1 VLSCIRILVWH
12 GGFFMAHAAKLK
24 VIGTNGQISLGKEH
38 AGRQVTV
45 EEVGEEKW
53 LITGVAVIPKSELW
67 LHEPKTAAALTRSIR
82 RAETTPTQETDLDAL
97 EHDLTSRK

>member
-1 VLSCIRILVWH
+1 MRLEKYL
-12 GGFFMAHAAKLK
+12 MAQSAKLK
-24 VIGTNGQISLGKEH
+24 VIGASGQISLGKEY

-67 LHEPKTAAALTRSIR
+67 LHEPKTAATLTRAIR
-82 RAETTPTQETDLDAL
+82 RAESTSPQDTDLDAFEREL
-97 EHDLTSRK
+97 NAQQ